1 MGKSKAIKK
10 KLGMQSK
17 SPKIMPTLP
26 PASVDPFGSFGQR
39 DNLGIK
45 KSKHNAN
52 VMRVR
57 KDSHLSEKERR
68 KQEINGGKVSLQI
81 ATIQA

>member
-17 SPKIMPTLP
+17 SPKILPSLP
-26 PASVDPFGSFGQR
+26 PASVDPFSSFGQR
-39 DNLGIK
+39 DNLSFK
-45 KSKHNAN
+45 KSRHNAN
-52 VMRVR
+52 VIKAR

-68 KQEINGGKVSLQI
+68 KQENIGGKVSFQI
-81 ATIQA
+81 ATI